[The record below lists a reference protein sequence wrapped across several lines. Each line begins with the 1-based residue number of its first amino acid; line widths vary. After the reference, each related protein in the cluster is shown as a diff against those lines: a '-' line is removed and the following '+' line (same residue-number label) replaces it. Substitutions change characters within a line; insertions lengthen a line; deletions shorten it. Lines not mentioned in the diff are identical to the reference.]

1 MTGECTN
8 DFHISKTRGGFE
20 LRHNGAEVD
29 VFEDAGTAADMA
41 VRFAQ
46 DNGMGTYA
54 LFLPS
59 RG

>member
-1 MTGECTN
+1 MTGKIAN

-20 LRHNGAEVD
+20 LRHNGAPID
-29 VFEDAGTAADMA
+29 VFDDAGSAADKA

-46 DNGMGTYA
+46 DNEMATYA